1 MPELAA
7 DVQRLSAALRECRPR
22 EDVITVETRCLT
34 DMARE
39 PLDWEKNPQSSGL
52 TFEGSVDRLRFAAS
66 TPKGSRR
73 SPSQISTGFK

>member
-1 MPELAA
+1 M
-7 DVQRLSAALRECRPR
+7 
-22 EDVITVETRCLT
+22 ETRSLT
-34 DMARE
+34 DMTRE

-73 SPSQISTGFK
+73 SPSQISTGFKVMLWVGAIGIVVGSVLLSLR